1 MGSLHEWTDLHYFL
15 ELARTGTLSGT
26 ARRLGV
32 EHTTVA
38 RHIDRLET
46 EFSTSLFDR
55 RRDGYR
61 LTEAGQALLPH
72 AEAMEGVALTIVEQ
86 LGGARVAASGK
97 VRLGAP
103 EVFGTSLIT
112 PRLPQLYAKHPGLQL
127 ELLLPHRFPNLA
139 NREADLL
146 VTLDAPTNGRY
157 VVSRLTELVY
167 YLYASPAYLDR
178 HPPIVSRADL
188 AGHDFIDYVQDQLMS
203 NDLRYLEALT
213 TAPTRRFS
221 CTGMMAQ
228 YEAAVAGLG
237 LAMMPP
243 YAARND
249 GRLRQVL
256 AGEVGESR
264 TLWIAAPADLYRL
277 TRVRV
282 VWNFV
287 REMVEQMPEL
297 FHLPSAAAATERTAR
312 DQPKKRPPAIAA
324 PLADA
329 GVQAEGSPAQ

>member
-1 MGSLHEWTDLHYFL
+1 MATLHEWTDLQYFL
-15 ELARTGTLSGT
+15 ELARSGTLSGT

-46 EFSTSLFDR
+46 EFRTSLFDR

-61 LTEAGQALLPH
+61 LTESGQALLPH
-72 AEAMEGVALTIVEQ
+72 AEAMEGVALTVVEQ
-86 LGGARVAASGK
+86 LGGAQVAASRR

-103 EVFGTSLIT
+103 EVFGTWLIT

-146 VTLDAPTNGRY
+146 VTPDAPTNGRY

-167 YLYASPAYLDR
+167 YLYGAPSYLDR
-178 HPPIVSRADL
+178 RPPITRRADL
-188 AGHDFIDYVQDQLMS
+188 AGHDFIDYVQDRLMS
-203 NDLRYLEALT
+203 NDLRYLDALT
-213 TAPTRRFS
+213 TAPMRRFS

-228 YEAAVAGLG
+228 CEAAVAGLG

-243 YAARND
+243 YAARDD

-256 AGEVGESR
+256 PGYIGESR

-277 TRVRV
+277 SRVRV
-282 VWNFV
+282 VWDFV
-287 REMVEQMPEL
+287 RGMVEEAPEQ
-297 FHLPSAAAATERTAR
+297 FHL
-312 DQPKKRPPAIAA
+312 
-324 PLADA
+324 
-329 GVQAEGSPAQ
+329 G

>member
-72 AEAMEGVALTIVEQ
+72 AEAMEGVALTVVEQ

-103 EVFGTSLIT
+103 EVFGTWLLT

-203 NDLRYLEALT
+203 NDLRYLDVLT
-213 TAPTRRFS
+213 TAPTRRFT

-256 AGEVGESR
+256 PDVVGEAR
-264 TLWIAAPADLYRL
+264 TLWIASPADLYRL

-297 FHLPSAAAATERTAR
+297 FHLPAPRASPPSDTGDTPKTRSATGAEA
-312 DQPKKRPPAIAA
+312 
-324 PLADA
+324 LA
-329 GVQAEGSPAQ
+329 GVGFKVESIPAQ